1 MRGSPKCKERI
12 SKDCYRLLR
21 TAAMAA
27 FKEYA
32 DDPAALSRVLDD
44 ELGVWSAIFDD
55 VIDSDQNRHKHREIF
70 SPSAHGRP
78 ASFKYC
84 ILCEDYE
91 VRPGSRALSRAFL
104 DADADLDEP
113 FSFFLAC
120 PPSSGGAGRRAPCP
134 VPRAATAMGG

>member
-1 MRGSPKCKERI
+1 MPVAQWASCALCGKSSLPANDFGRRVRHQECTASGELDLDAITTYVACRNPKCHERI

-55 VIDSDQNRHKHREIF
+55 
-70 SPSAHGRP
+70 
-78 ASFKYC
+78 
-84 ILCEDYE
+84 
-91 VRPGSRALSRAFL
+91 
-104 DADADLDEP
+104 
-113 FSFFLAC
+113 
-120 PPSSGGAGRRAPCP
+120 
-134 VPRAATAMGG
+134 